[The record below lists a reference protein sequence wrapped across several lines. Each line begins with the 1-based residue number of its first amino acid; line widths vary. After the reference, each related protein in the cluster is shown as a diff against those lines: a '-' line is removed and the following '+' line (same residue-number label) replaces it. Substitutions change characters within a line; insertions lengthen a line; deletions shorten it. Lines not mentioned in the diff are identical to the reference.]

1 MALRLS
7 LRELEVFVAVADH
20 ETVTAAADTVALTQ
34 SAASQAL
41 AALEVGLKV
50 RLFDRVGRRLV
61 LNEYGRLLLPR
72 ARTMLEAAQDMQ
84 RLFDHDTAWHVRVG
98 ASSTIANYLLPEH
111 IARFQQQH
119 PHARVEMMVGNT
131 AEVVE
136 AVASFKVDM
145 GYVEGPCHHP
155 DLVVEP
161 WQEDILVVFAAA
173 THPLAH
179 GAVSLSQL
187 AQALWV
193 LREKGSGTRE
203 EVEHL
208 LLPHLQGFSEV
219 MEMGHSEAIRRT
231 VAAGLGVSCLS
242 RHVVRELLDSG
253 QIVAVA
259 APLPVLQRTLY
270 RIHHKSKSQTRG
282 MLAFNQGSHHSHPF
296 ANPDRAA

>member
-20 ETVTAAADTVALTQ
+20 ETVTAAAERVSLTQ

-41 AALEVGLKV
+41 ASLEVGLAV

-72 ARTMLEAAQDMQ
+72 ARAMLDAAQDMQ
-84 RLFDHDTAWHVRVG
+84 RLFDSDAALHVRVG
-98 ASSTIANYLLPEH
+98 ASSTIANYLLPTQ
-111 IARFQQQH
+111 IARFQQTHSQ
-119 PHARVEMMVGNT
+119 ARVELMVGNT

-136 AVASFKVDM
+136 AVAGFKVDM

-155 DLVVEP
+155 DIVAER
-161 WQEDILVVFAAA
+161 WQDDTLVVFAAA
-173 THPLAH
+173 THALAK
-179 GAVSLSQL
+179 GAVSLPQL
-187 AQALWV
+187 AQAMWV
-193 LREKGSGTRE
+193 LRERGSGTRE

-208 LLPHLQGFSEV
+208 LLPHLGGFAEV

-242 RHVVRELLDSG
+242 LHVVQELLDSG
-253 QIVAVA
+253 QIVAVP
-259 APLPVLQRTLY
+259 APLPPLHRTLY
-270 RIHHKSKSQTRG
+270 RIHHKNKCQTKG
-282 MLAFNQGSHHSHPF
+282 MLAFSQGE
-296 ANPDRAA
+296 

>member
-7 LRELEVFVAVADH
+7 LRELEVFVAVADQ
-20 ETVTAAADTVALTQ
+20 ETVTAAADRVALTQ

-41 AALEVGLKV
+41 AALETGLTV

-72 ARTMLEAAQDMQ
+72 ARAMLDAAQDMQ
-84 RLFDHDTAWHVRVG
+84 RLFDSHAALQVRVG
-98 ASSTIANYLLPEH
+98 ASSTIANYLLPVK

-119 PHARVEMMVGNT
+119 VQARVELVVGNT
-131 AEVVE
+131 ADIID
-136 AVASFKVDM
+136 AVAGFKVDM
-145 GYVEGPCHHP
+145 GFIEGPCHHP
-155 DLVVEP
+155 DIVVEP
-161 WQEDILVVFAAA
+161 WQDDTLVVFAAA

-179 GAVSLSQL
+179 GAVSLAQL

-193 LREKGSGTRE
+193 LRERGSGTRE

-208 LLPHLQGFSEV
+208 LLPHLGGFAEV

-242 RHVVRELLDSG
+242 LHVVQELLDSG
-253 QIVAVA
+253 QIVAVN
-259 APLPVLQRTLY
+259 APLPPLQRTLY
-270 RIHHKSKSQTRG
+270 RIHHKNKSQTRG
-282 MLAFNQGSHHSHPF
+282 MLAFSQG
-296 ANPDRAA
+296 

>member
-20 ETVTAAADTVALTQ
+20 ETVTAAAERVSLTQ

-41 AALEVGLKV
+41 ASLEVGLAV

-72 ARTMLEAAQDMQ
+72 ARAMLDAAQDMQ
-84 RLFDHDTAWHVRVG
+84 RLFDSDAALHVRVG
-98 ASSTIANYLLPEH
+98 ASSTIANYLLPTQ
-111 IARFQQQH
+111 IARFQQTHSQ
-119 PHARVEMMVGNT
+119 ARVELMVGNT

-136 AVASFKVDM
+136 AVAGFKVDM

-155 DLVVEP
+155 DIVVER
-161 WQEDILVVFAAA
+161 WQDDTLVVFAAA
-173 THPLAH
+173 THALAK
-179 GAVSLSQL
+179 GPVSLPQL
-187 AQALWV
+187 AQAMWV
-193 LREKGSGTRE
+193 LRERGSGTRE

-208 LLPHLQGFSEV
+208 LLPHLGGFAEV

-242 RHVVRELLDSG
+242 LHVVQELLDSG
-253 QIVAVA
+253 QIVAVP
-259 APLPVLQRTLY
+259 APLPPLHRTLY
-270 RIHHKSKSQTRG
+270 RIHHKNKCQTKG
-282 MLAFNQGSHHSHPF
+282 MLAFSQGE
-296 ANPDRAA
+296 